1 MVKTKCAVIHN
12 QNHIVHRSETTSP
25 ENPARI
31 LRILSFLDGRLKMF
45 KTGEYRLITD
55 FPDATDEQILRVHDE
70 EYFKFVK
77 RYCEKGGGFL
87 GDSTYFA
94 PYSFRAAKSAAGGAL
109 KATNMVIND
118 EVPTSFALV
127 RPPGHHASKDKFGGY
142 CIFNNAAITVR
153 DLQSSGKAKKIMI
166 LDFDAHA
173 GNGTMRIFYEDPNVL
188 TLSLHRDPQDFYPHD
203 GFIHQIGRGEG
214 RGYNVN
220 MEMPEGSGDD
230 DYLKVFDEVIKPIH
244 NSFAPD
250 FLITLVGFD
259 AHYSDLQ
266 SNMQLTS
273 HGYFDM
279 IRLAKKMRN
288 GKLPVILEGGYTAE
302 NATLAHTILH
312 ALADRSPPYED
323 DVDSL
328 SSSITRPKKA
338 RTILEKNIKELM
350 EMMSDYHNV

>member
-1 MVKTKCAVIHN
+1 MVERKCTIVHN

-25 ENPARI
+25 ENPARV
-31 LRILSFLDGRLKMF
+31 LRILSFLDGRLKIF
-45 KTGEYRLITD
+45 KSGEFQLLTD

-70 EYFKFVK
+70 DYFNFVK
-77 RYCEKGGGFL
+77 RYCENGGGFL

-94 PYSFRAAKSAAGGAL
+94 PYSFKAAKSAAGGAL
-109 KATNMVIND
+109 SAANLVADN
-118 EVPTSFALV
+118 EVDTSFAMI
-127 RPPGHHASKDKFGGY
+127 RPPGHHASSDKFGGY

-153 DLQSSGKAKKIMI
+153 DLQNSGKAKKIMI
-166 LDFDAHA
+166 LDLDAHA
-173 GNGTMRIFYEDPNVL
+173 GNGTMRIFYDDPNVL
-188 TLSLHRDPQDFYPHD
+188 TLSIHRDPQDFYPHD
-203 GFIHQIGRGEG
+203 GFIHQIGRGVG

-230 DYLKVFDEVIKPIH
+230 DYLKVFDQIVKPIH
-244 NSFAPD
+244 DSFSPD

-279 IRLAKKMRN
+279 IRKTKKMRD
-288 GKLPVILEGGYTAE
+288 GKLPVILEGGYTTE
-302 NATLAHTILH
+302 NATLAHTILC
-312 ALADRSPPYED
+312 ALSDKAPPYED

-328 SSSITRPKKA
+328 SSSITRTKKA
-338 RTILEKNIKELM
+338 RSILEDNIAELKSILN
-350 EMMSDYHNV
+350 EYHSF